1 MEQSVASNHAASCG
15 VLPTCMNTSDTDN
28 LLLCAAC
35 VNKQMWTVSWCGSLD
50 DVQSSCVKGAQQI
63 WRLDCWSQKTT
74 YLNMTQWNLTFIW
87 HFMDKEWF
95 QKIIYKQ
102 HWLVVV
108 LVILWPQQCNSTLS
122 ASLPVGLLW
131 WEAGLCLLVLPRPG
145 TVARSTDQTYR
156 HRHTHRRTKAMNTS
170 LFIHKH
176 HFIHEPMSCVSSTA
190 HTIADY

>member
-1 MEQSVASNHAASCG
+1 MRSASNMYEHI
-15 VLPTCMNTSDTDN
+15 
-28 LLLCAAC
+28 
-35 VNKQMWTVSWCGSLD
+35 W
-50 DVQSSCVKGAQQI
+50 QSSVMCCMCEQADVDSILMWFSGWCPEFMCERGSADLTFGLLISK
-63 WRLDCWSQKTT
+63 K
-74 YLNMTQWNLTFIW
+74 TFIW

-95 QKIIYKQ
+95 QKIISEQ
-102 HWLVVV
+102 HWLLVV
-108 LVILWPQQCNSTLS
+108 LVILWPQQCNSTPS